1 MEHTFCK
8 PLDGGLKLKLWLVLC
23 GQLRSCSETLFVV
36 ALDSFFFSFALTWAH
51 SISVLFFSS
60 LRFSLSRK
68 LYVEVGLGC
77 VGLGGGPVSV
87 FG

>member
-51 SISVLFFSS
+51 SISVLFFRS
-60 LRFSLSRK
+60 LRFSLSMK
-68 LYVEVGLGC
+68 LWVEVGLG
-77 VGLGGGPVSV
+77 GAGFRGGIMAV